1 MAASAT
7 FNGGA
12 GGPVLPAPLREDPEN
27 QLRLAEAG
35 SQSPRFMAYD
45 WLKGV
50 ADEYDVIVIGS
61 GLGGLTGANVL
72 AKAGHRVLLL
82 EHHYQFGGLATWFT
96 RKGGHIFDISLHGFP
111 IGMIKSCRKYWTK
124 EIADAIVQLKEIRFI
139 NPQMDVRTTFT
150 REDYTRVLVEQFK
163 VDRALVEKFYDHLRS
178 MNFYDNN
185 PETTGQ
191 MLERFFPGRDD
202 VKRLLMEPIAY
213 ANGSTMDDPAITYGI
228 VFSNFMGSGVYSFRG
243 GSDVLIEKM
252 TAELRRNGVEIR
264 KKVLVDRI
272 LLKERD
278 GRKVAAGVVAKSGR
292 VVRAKAVLSNA
303 NIMNTV
309 FRLAGEENVPAD
321 YAAAARAVRINSSS
335 CQVYLGIRKG
345 ETIPHI
351 GDLVFTS
358 ANPHFSS
365 EELTDFR
372 TTSRTFSV
380 YYPDTRPGSDRYTVV
395 VSINSLYADWQKL
408 TEEEYAAH
416 KQRLIDESID
426 ALERYIPGV
435 RAKIDWAEAATPR
448 TVERYTT
455 HMAGTSFGTK
465 FEGLKVSMD
474 LPEKIPGLFHAGSVG
489 IIMSGWLGT
498 INYGVIVANKIDQY
512 LFARKNAASAAAPV
526 SPA

>member
-1 MAASAT
+1 
-7 FNGGA
+7 
-12 GGPVLPAPLREDPEN
+12 
-27 QLRLAEAG
+27 
-35 SQSPRFMAYD
+35 MAYD

-111 IGMIKSCRKYWTK
+111 VGMVKSCRKYWTK
-124 EIADAIVQLKEIRFI
+124 EIADAIVPLKDIRFV
-139 NPQMDVRTTFT
+139 NPQMDVWTTFT

-163 VDRALVEKFYDHLRS
+163 LERAHVEAFYDHLRA

-213 ANGSTMDDPAITYGI
+213 ANGSTLDDPAITYGI
-228 VFSNFMGSGVYSFRG
+228 VFSNFMGSGVYTFRG
-243 GSDVLIEKM
+243 GSDLLIEKM
-252 TAELRRNGVEIR
+252 VAELKSNGVELR
-264 KKVLVDRI
+264 KKVLVNQV
-272 LLKERD
+272 LVEERN
-278 GRKVAAGVVAKSGR
+278 GRKVACGVVAGNGR
-292 VVRAKAVLSNA
+292 VIRAKAVLSNA
-303 NIMNTV
+303 NIKNTI
-309 FRLAGEENVPAD
+309 FRLGGKENFPAD
-321 YAAAARAVRINSSS
+321 YLAAAEAVRINSSS

-345 ETIPHI
+345 ESIPHI

-358 ANPHFSS
+358 ANPKFSS
-365 EELTDFR
+365 GELTDFR

-380 YYPDTRPGSDRYTVV
+380 YYPETRPGSDRYTVV
-395 VSINSLYADWQKL
+395 VSLNGHYGDWAALSEADYEREKR
-408 TEEEYAAH
+408 
-416 KQRLIDESID
+416 RLIDEAVA
-426 ALERYIPGV
+426 ALEKFIPEV
-435 RAKIDWAEAATPR
+435 DAKIDWREAATPR
-448 TVERYTT
+448 TIERYTT
-455 HMAGTSFGTK
+455 HFGGTSFGTK

-474 LPEKIPGLFHAGSVG
+474 LPQKLPGLYHAGSVG

-498 INYGVIVANKIDQY
+498 INYGVIVANQIDKA
-512 LFARKNAASAAAPV
+512 LFAAKHPVTPAA
-526 SPA
+526 

>member
-1 MAASAT
+1 
-7 FNGGA
+7 
-12 GGPVLPAPLREDPEN
+12 
-27 QLRLAEAG
+27 
-35 SQSPRFMAYD
+35 MAYD

-111 IGMIKSCRKYWTK
+111 SGMIKSCRKYWTR
-124 EIADAIVQLKEIRFI
+124 EIADSIVQLKDIRFV

-150 REDYTRVLVEQFK
+150 REDYTRVLVERFGLE
-163 VDRALVEKFYDHLRS
+163 RAQVERFYDHLRA
-178 MNFYDNN
+178 MNFYDHN
-185 PETTGQ
+185 PETTGA

-213 ANGSTMDDPAITYGI
+213 ANGSTLDDPAITYGI
-228 VFSNFMGSGVYSFRG
+228 VFSNFMGAGVFTFRG
-243 GSDVLIEKM
+243 GSDLLIEKM
-252 TAELRRNGVEIR
+252 VAELRRNGVELR
-264 KKVLVDRI
+264 KKVLVER
-272 LLKERD
+272 LLVEERD
-278 GRKVAAGVVAKSGR
+278 GRRVVAGIVARGGR

-303 NIMNTV
+303 NLKNTI
-309 FRLAGEENVPAD
+309 FRLAGEEHLPAD
-321 YAAAARAVRINSSS
+321 FVAAARAVRINSSS

-358 ANPHFSS
+358 RNPRFSS
-365 EELTDFR
+365 AELTDFH

-380 YYPDTRPGSDRYTVV
+380 YYPDTRPGLDRYAVV
-395 VSINSLYADWQKL
+395 VSLNARYEDW
-408 TEEEYAAH
+408 AALSEDDYERE
-416 KQRLIDESID
+416 KGRLIEESIQ
-426 ALERYIPGV
+426 ALEAYIPDV
-435 RAKIDWAEAATPR
+435 RAKIDWQEAATPR
-448 TVERYTT
+448 TIERYTT
-455 HMAGTSFGTK
+455 HLAGTSFGTK

-474 LPEKIPGLFHAGSVG
+474 LPDQLPGLYHAGSVG

-498 INYGVIVANKIDQY
+498 INYGVIVANRIDKA
-512 LFARKNAASAAAPV
+512 LHAEKRAAA
-526 SPA
+526 ATT

>member
-1 MAASAT
+1 
-7 FNGGA
+7 
-12 GGPVLPAPLREDPEN
+12 
-27 QLRLAEAG
+27 
-35 SQSPRFMAYD
+35 MAYD

-111 IGMIKSCRKYWTK
+111 VGMIKSCRKYWTK
-124 EIADAIVQLKEIRFI
+124 EIADSIVQLKDIRFI
-139 NPQMDVRTTFT
+139 NPQMDVWTTFT
-150 REDYTRVLVEQFK
+150 REDYTRVLVEQFHL
-163 VDRALVEKFYDHLRS
+163 DRAHVEKFYDYLRG

-185 PETTGQ
+185 PETTGA

-213 ANGSTMDDPAITYGI
+213 ANGSTLDDPAITYGI
-228 VFSNFMGSGVYSFRG
+228 VFSNFMGSGVYTFRG
-243 GSDVLIEKM
+243 GSDLLIEKM
-252 TAELRRNGVEIR
+252 TAELKKNGVEIR
-264 KKVLVDRI
+264 KKVLVEKI
-272 LLKERD
+272 LVEERD
-278 GRKVAAGVVAKSGR
+278 GQKVAAGIVASSGR
-292 VVRAKAVLSNA
+292 VIRAKAVLSNA
-303 NIMNTV
+303 NIKNTV
-309 FRLAGEENVPAD
+309 FRLAGQENFPAD
-321 YAAAARAVRINSSS
+321 YVAAAQAVRINSSS

-345 ETIPHI
+345 ESIPHI

-365 EELTDFR
+365 EELTDFH

-395 VSINSLYADWQKL
+395 VSINSRYADWNSL
-408 TEEEYAAH
+408 SEENYEKH
-416 KQRLIDESID
+416 KQRLIEESLA
-426 ALERYIPGV
+426 ALEKYIPGV
-435 RAKIDWAEAATPR
+435 RAKIDWMEAATPR

-455 HMAGTSFGTK
+455 HFGGTSFGTK

-474 LPEKIPGLFHAGSVG
+474 LSEKLPGLYHAGSVG

-498 INYGVIVANKIDQY
+498 INYGVITANKIDKF
-512 LFARKNAASAAAPV
+512 LFARKAPSTP
-526 SPA
+526 SPANA

>member
-1 MAASAT
+1 
-7 FNGGA
+7 
-12 GGPVLPAPLREDPEN
+12 
-27 QLRLAEAG
+27 
-35 SQSPRFMAYD
+35 MAYD

-111 IGMIKSCRKYWTK
+111 VGMIKSCRKYWTK
-124 EIADAIVQLKEIRFI
+124 EISEAIVPLKDIRFI
-139 NPQMDVRTTFT
+139 NPQMDVWTTFT
-150 REDYTRVLVEQFK
+150 REDYTRVLVEQFHLE
-163 VDRALVEKFYDHLRS
+163 RGHVETFYDYLRG

-185 PETTGQ
+185 PETTGE

-213 ANGSTMDDPAITYGI
+213 ANGSTLDDPAITYGI
-228 VFSNFMGSGVYSFRG
+228 VFSNFMGAGVYTFRG
-243 GSDVLIEKM
+243 GSDLLVEKM
-252 TAELRRNGVEIR
+252 TAELKKNGVEIR
-264 KKVLVDRI
+264 KKVLVDKI
-272 LLKERD
+272 LVEERD
-278 GRKVAAGVVAKSGR
+278 GRKVACGIVASSGR
-292 VVRAKAVLSNA
+292 VIRAKAVLSNA
-303 NIMNTV
+303 NIKNTI
-309 FRLAGEENVPAD
+309 FRLAGEENFPAD

-345 ETIPHI
+345 ESIPHI

-358 ANPHFSS
+358 GNPHFSS
-365 EELTDFR
+365 AELTDFR

-380 YYPDTRPGSDRYTVV
+380 YYPETRPGSDRYTVV
-395 VSINSLYADWQKL
+395 VSINATYADWQSL
-408 TEEEYAAH
+408 SEAEYEKH
-416 KQRLIDESID
+416 KQRLIDESLA
-426 ALERYIPGV
+426 ALEKYIPGV
-435 RAKIDWAEAATPR
+435 RQKIDWMEAATPR

-455 HMAGTSFGTK
+455 HFAGTSFGTK

-474 LPEKIPGLFHAGSVG
+474 LAEKLPGLYHAGSVG

-498 INYGVIVANKIDQY
+498 INYGVITANKIDKF
-512 LFARKNAASAAAPV
+512 LFSLKQPV
-526 SPA
+526 SALA